1 MANFQLAGSPEPFLL
16 VDLQK
21 GEKIFCESDAMVM
34 MEANLE
40 LGGSLRG
47 GLFQSFM
54 RRFTTGESL
63 FQQEIKA
70 SFGNGQCLLS
80 PNLDGDM
87 QIMDIGQNQ
96 YVLSD
101 GAFVAAT
108 EHVNVSAKVQTNIGG
123 SLFGGNGGFV
133 VMETAGQGQ
142 LCISGCGTL
151 LEVDVSAQN
160 GETTIDNGHVVAWD
174 SSLSYSIGLPS
185 SQNRGLMGNLFNS
198 VTSGEGMVLKF
209 RGNGKVVI
217 CSRNRKNYVTWL
229 ASVLNLNNNS
239 R

>member
-1 MANFQLAGSPEPFLL
+1 
-16 VDLQK
+16 
-21 GEKIFCESDAMVM
+21 
-34 MEANLE
+34 
-40 LGGSLRG
+40 
-47 GLFQSFM
+47 
-54 RRFTTGESL
+54 
-63 FQQEIKA
+63 
-70 SFGNGQCLLS
+70 
-80 PNLDGDM
+80 
-87 QIMDIGQNQ
+87 
-96 YVLSD
+96 
-101 GAFVAAT
+101 
-108 EHVNVSAKVQTNIGG
+108 
-123 SLFGGNGGFV
+123 
-133 VMETAGQGQ
+133 
-142 LCISGCGTL
+142 L

-229 ASVLNLNNNS
+229 ASVLNLNSNS

>member
-16 VDLQK
+16 ADLQK

-87 QIMDIGQNQ
+87 QILDIGQNQ

-123 SLFGGNGGFV
+123 SLFGGTGGFV

-229 ASVLNLNNNS
+229 ASVLNLNSNS

>member
-87 QIMDIGQNQ
+87 QILDIGQNQ

-108 EHVNVSAKVQTNIGG
+108 EHVKVSAKVQTNIGG
-123 SLFGGNGGFV
+123 SLFGGTGGFV

-229 ASVLNLNNNS
+229 ASVLNLNSNS

>member
-16 VDLQK
+16 ADLQK

-87 QIMDIGQNQ
+87 QILDIGKNQ

-108 EHVNVSAKVQTNIGG
+108 EHVKVSAKVQTNIGG
-123 SLFGGNGGFV
+123 SLFGGTGGFV

-229 ASVLNLNNNS
+229 ASALNLNSNS